1 MYDEF
6 ACAFFDRFDDELD
19 DALDEDDADC
29 FDWSW
34 PTLKCAENAP
44 KPPPP
49 PTLVDEELDFDLDF
63 EFDDELDCEYDDAL
77 STLVDGSRAN
87 GLTVVS
93 SIE

>member
-1 MYDEF
+1 MLVMFKPFVETVG
-6 ACAFFDRFDDELD
+6 
-19 DALDEDDADC
+19 DC
-29 FDWSW
+29 WD
-34 PTLKCAENAP
+34 CE
-44 KPPPP
+44 
-49 PTLVDEELDFDLDF
+49 F